1 MGAGLI
7 NDCAT
12 WKRDA
17 AIYEA
22 IIFTTVAEGD
32 PEKHGNVKA
41 NFLTAYNQATGS
53 NVRSYSIDLL
63 LELGDDS
70 LVKVTS
76 DVITT
81 ILKAMRQKTE
91 VPRVEA

>member
-1 MGAGLI
+1 
-7 NDCAT
+7 
-12 WKRDA
+12 
-17 AIYEA
+17 
-22 IIFTTVAEGD
+22 
-32 PEKHGNVKA
+32 
-41 NFLTAYNQATGS
+41 
-53 NVRSYSIDLL
+53 LL